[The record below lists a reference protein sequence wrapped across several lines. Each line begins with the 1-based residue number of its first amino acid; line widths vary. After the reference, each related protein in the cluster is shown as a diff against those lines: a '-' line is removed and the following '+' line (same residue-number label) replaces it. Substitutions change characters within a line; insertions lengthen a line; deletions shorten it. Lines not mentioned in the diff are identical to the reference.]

1 MKVRNQ
7 YFKISRYLYQHYL
20 ICWQISYIKI
30 FFMSIISTCIHI
42 HVCIFKK
49 KMVVE
54 YFSKTNTF
62 IQVLISPTTDKN
74 YPISRLPNYMYI
86 NYILRLSWHQSWLN
100 NSFSSTNVSNSWSM
114 NLTESVPGVDLLED
128 TWKNTLW
135 SPGIM

>member
-20 ICWQISYIKI
+20 ICWQITYIKI
-30 FFMSIISTCIHI
+30 FFMSIISIHI
-42 HVCIFKK
+42 HVCIFLK
-49 KMVVE
+49 KMVVQ

-62 IQVLISPTTDKN
+62 ISPTNDKN
-74 YPISRLPNYMYI
+74 YPIHRLPNYMYL